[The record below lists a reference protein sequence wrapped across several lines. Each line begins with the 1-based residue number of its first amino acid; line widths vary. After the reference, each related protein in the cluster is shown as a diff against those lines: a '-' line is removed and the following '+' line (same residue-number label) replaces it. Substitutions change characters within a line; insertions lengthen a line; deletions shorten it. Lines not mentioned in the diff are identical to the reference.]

1 MRLRPPRSTR
11 TDTLF
16 PYTTLFRS
24 RRLARDLAAAPSGF
38 IFGRTGTCTQRFGT
52 LVNMLQDSVTALT
65 GNIDKAGGLMGG
77 WSPLMEGGL
86 DWMSGTGRWNCRADR
101 HHEVLSRP
109 EGRRVGKECG
119 SRGRS
124 GGLTYALK

>member
-86 DWMSGTGRWNCRADR
+86 DWMSGRS
-101 HHEVLSRP
+101 E
-109 EGRRVGKECG
+109 ERRVGKDGVSTCR
-119 SRGRS
+119 SRWWP
-124 GGLTYALK
+124 YY